1 MADEPKRGSKT
12 DYIKTLDALAK
23 QANRLEDE
31 AVRRAIRLLQD
42 ALREINQRVLTAE
55 GWRLSNLENLQ
66 RQVND
71 IMERFR
77 RQYTDAFSE
86 IQTSAY
92 RLGAQSVDEP
102 LKVSGLRLEPARL
115 NPLVVAT
122 LQGFSA
128 DLITKISEDVRTTIN
143 GTLTQSMLG
152 LMSPFEAQ
160 KRISEIVGAK
170 DKLSELTGISAR
182 AESIFRTEVGRV
194 YSISTQARLMQVAET
209 APDVEKGWI
218 ATGDHR
224 TRSGHLDA
232 HGQRAK
238 VDEPFEVS
246 AERGGP
252 KEKLMYPRDPRG
264 SEENTINCRCRHIV
278 WREGYGDFVP
288 RTTTR
293 VEQEIERRG

>member
-1 MADEPKRGSKT
+1 MADYPRRGSKT
-12 DYIKTLDALAK
+12 DYIATLDALAK

-31 AVRRAIRLLQD
+31 AVRRAVRLLQE

-66 RQVND
+66 HQVNA
-71 IMERFR
+71 ILEWYRE
-77 RQYTDAFSE
+77 QVTVAFSD
-86 IQTSAY
+86 IQASAY

-102 LKVSGLRLEPARL
+102 LRVSGISPTPTRLSPA
-115 NPLVVAT
+115 VIAV

-128 DLITKISEDVRTTIN
+128 NLITKITEEVRTSIN
-143 GTLTQSMLG
+143 ATLAQSMLG

-160 KRISEIVGAK
+160 RRISEIVGAK

-182 AESIFRTEVGRV
+182 AEAIFRTEVGRV

-209 APDVEKGWI
+209 APDIEKGWI

-232 HGQRAK
+232 HGQRVK
-238 VDEPFEVS
+238 VDEPFEVA

-264 SEENTINCRCRHIV
+264 SPANTINCRCRHIV
-278 WREGYGDFVP
+278 WREGYGEFVP
-288 RTTTR
+288 RTTAK
-293 VEQEIERRG
+293 VEAEIERR

>member
-1 MADEPKRGSKT
+1 MADYPRRGSKT
-12 DYIKTLDALAK
+12 DYIATLDALAK

-31 AVRRAIRLLQD
+31 AVRRAVRLLQE

-66 RQVND
+66 HQVNA
-71 IMERFR
+71 ILEWYRE
-77 RQYTDAFSE
+77 QVTVAFSD
-86 IQTSAY
+86 IQASAY

-102 LKVSGLRLEPARL
+102 LRVSGISPTPTRLSPA
-115 NPLVVAT
+115 VIAV

-128 DLITKISEDVRTTIN
+128 NLITKITEEVRTSIN
-143 GTLTQSMLG
+143 ATLAQSMLG
-152 LMSPFEAQ
+152 PMSPFEAQ
-160 KRISEIVGAK
+160 RRISEIVGAK

-182 AESIFRTEVGRV
+182 AEAIFRTEVGRV

-209 APDVEKGWI
+209 APDIEKGWI

-232 HGQRAK
+232 HGQRVK
-238 VDEPFEVS
+238 VDEPFEVA

-264 SEENTINCRCRHIV
+264 SPANTINCRCRHIV
-278 WREGYGDFVP
+278 WREGYGEFVP
-288 RTTTR
+288 RTTAK
-293 VEQEIERRG
+293 VEAEIERR

>member
-1 MADEPKRGSKT
+1 MPDDPRKGSKG
-12 DYIKTLDALAK
+12 DYIATLDALAR

-31 AVRRAIRLLQD
+31 AVRRAVRLLQD

-77 RQYTDAFSE
+77 KQYTDAFSE

-92 RLGAQSVDEP
+92 RLGAQAVDEP
-102 LKVSGLRLEPARL
+102 LKVSGLRLEPVRL
-115 NPLVVAT
+115 NPLVVAV

-128 DLITKISEDVRTTIN
+128 DLITGISEDVRTTIN
-143 GTLTQSMLG
+143 AILSQSMLG
-152 LMSPFEAQ
+152 EMSPFEAQ
-160 KRISEIVGAK
+160 KLISKIVGAK
-170 DKLSELTGISAR
+170 DKLSELTGISAD
-182 AESIFRTEVGRV
+182 AERIFRTEIGRV

-209 APDVEKGWI
+209 APDVEKGWV
-218 ATGDHR
+218 TKGDHR

-232 HGQRAK
+232 HGQRVK
-238 VDEPFEVS
+238 VDEPFEVA
-246 AERGGP
+246 AERGGT

-264 SEENTINCRCRHIV
+264 SAENTINCRCRHIV

-288 RTTTR
+288 RTTAR
-293 VEQEIERRG
+293 VEQEIERRT

>member
-1 MADEPKRGSKT
+1 M
-12 DYIKTLDALAK
+12 
-23 QANRLEDE
+23 
-31 AVRRAIRLLQD
+31 RRAVRLLQD

-77 RQYTDAFSE
+77 RQYTDAFAE

-92 RLGAQSVDEP
+92 HLGAQSVDEP
-102 LKVSGLRLEPARL
+102 LRVSGLRLEPARL
-115 NPLVVAT
+115 NPLVVAV

-128 DLITKISEDVRTTIN
+128 DLITGISEDVRTTIN
-143 GTLTQSMLG
+143 AILSQSMLG
-152 LMSPFEAQ
+152 EMSPFEAQ
-160 KRISEIVGAK
+160 KLISKIVGAK
-170 DKLSELTGISAR
+170 DKLSELTGISAD
-182 AESIFRTEVGRV
+182 AERIFRTEIGRV

-209 APDVEKGWI
+209 APDVEKGWV
-218 ATGDHR
+218 TKGDHR

-232 HGQRAK
+232 HGQRVK
-238 VDEPFEVS
+238 VDEPFEVA
-246 AERGGP
+246 AERGGT

-264 SEENTINCRCRHIV
+264 SAENTINCRCRHIV

-288 RTTTR
+288 QTSAR
-293 VEQEIERRG
+293 VEKEIERRG

>member
-1 MADEPKRGSKT
+1 MPDDPRKGSKG
-12 DYIKTLDALAK
+12 DYIATLDALAR

-31 AVRRAIRLLQD
+31 AVRRAVRLLQD

-77 RQYTDAFSE
+77 RQYTDVFAE

-92 RLGAQSVDEP
+92 RLGAQAVDEP
-102 LKVSGLRLEPARL
+102 LKVSGLRLEPVRL
-115 NPLVVAT
+115 NPLVVAV

-128 DLITKISEDVRTTIN
+128 DLIAGISEDVRTTIN
-143 GTLTQSMLG
+143 AILSQSMLG
-152 LMSPFEAQ
+152 EMSPFEAQ
-160 KRISEIVGAK
+160 KLISKIVGTK
-170 DKLSELTGISAR
+170 DKLSELTGISAD
-182 AESIFRTEVGRV
+182 AERIFRTEVGRV

-224 TRSGHLDA
+224 TRSGHLEA
-232 HGQRAK
+232 HGQR
-238 VDEPFEVS
+238 VRIDEPFEVA
-246 AERGGP
+246 AERGGL

-264 SEENTINCRCRHIV
+264 SAENTINCRCRHIV

-288 RTTTR
+288 QTSAR
-293 VEQEIERRG
+293 VEKEIERRG

>member
-1 MADEPKRGSKT
+1 MADEPKHGSKT
-12 DYIKTLDALAK
+12 DYIKTLDALAR

-71 IMERFR
+71 IVERFR
-77 RQYTDAFSE
+77 WQYTDAFSE

-92 RLGAQSVDEP
+92 RLGTQSVDEP
-102 LKVSGLRLEPARL
+102 LRVSGLRLDPARL
-115 NPLVVAT
+115 NPLVIAT

-128 DLITKISEDVRTTIN
+128 DLITKISEDVRVTIN

-160 KRISEIVGAK
+160 KRISDIVGAK

-182 AESIFRTEVGRV
+182 AEAIFRTEVGRV
-194 YSISTQARLMQVAET
+194 YSISTQARMIQVAET
-209 APDVEKGWI
+209 APDIEKGWI

-224 TRSGHLDA
+224 TRSGHLKA
-232 HGQRAK
+232 HGQRVK
-238 VDEPFEVS
+238 ISEYFEV
-246 AERGGP
+246 APTLGAPR
-252 KEKLMYPRDPRG
+252 EKLMYPRDPRG
-264 SEENTINCRCRHIV
+264 SPANTINCRCRHIA

-288 RTTTR
+288 RTTAK
-293 VEQEIERRG
+293 VEAEIERRA